1 MNAEKRQQAI
11 IDAVARE
18 GRVSVVDLA
27 ADHGVTVETIRR
39 DLAVLDR
46 VGALRKVHGGA
57 VAATTLALPETAV
70 AEREHL
76 AAPAKQAIAARALT
90 ALLDSATLTRGSTL
104 ILDAGTSV
112 GALARILPEGLDLTV
127 LTSSVLTA
135 ARLAGRAGVT
145 VRVLGGEVRGITQAA
160 VGPEALSALG
170 RLRVDL
176 AVMGTNGLS
185 AEHGLSTPDPD
196 EAAVKT
202 AMVRAARRVV
212 VLADATKIGQE
223 HLVSFADLTDVDL
236 LVTDAAPATAL
247 SHRLTD
253 TGTEVLTA

>member
-11 IDAVARE
+11 IDAVARQ
-18 GRVSVVDLA
+18 GRVSVVGLA

-57 VAATTLALPETAV
+57 VAATLALPETAV

-76 AAPAKQAIAARALT
+76 AAPAKQAIAARALA
-90 ALLDSATLTRGSTL
+90 ALLDSATLSRGSTL

-112 GALARILPEGLDLTV
+112 GALARILPEDLGLTV

-160 VGPEALSALG
+160 VGPEALAALAAT
-170 RLRVDL
+170 RVDV
-176 AVMGTNGLS
+176 AVIGTNGLTS
-185 AEHGLSTPDPD
+185 EHGLSTPDPD
-196 EAAVKT
+196 EAAVKR
-202 AMVRAARRVV
+202 AMIGAARRVV
-212 VLADATKIGQE
+212 ALADATKLGQE

-236 LVTDAAPATAL
+236 LVTDAVPATAL

-253 TGTEVLTA
+253 SGTEVLTA

>member
-11 IDAVARE
+11 IDAVARQ
-18 GRVSVVDLA
+18 GRVSVVGLA

-57 VAATTLALPETAV
+57 VAATLALPETAV

-76 AAPAKQAIAARALT
+76 AAPAKQAIAARALA
-90 ALLDSATLTRGSTL
+90 ALLDSATLSRGSTL

-112 GALARILPEGLDLTV
+112 GALARILPEDLGLTV

-236 LVTDAAPATAL
+236 LVTDAVPATAL

-253 TGTEVLTA
+253 SGTEVLTA